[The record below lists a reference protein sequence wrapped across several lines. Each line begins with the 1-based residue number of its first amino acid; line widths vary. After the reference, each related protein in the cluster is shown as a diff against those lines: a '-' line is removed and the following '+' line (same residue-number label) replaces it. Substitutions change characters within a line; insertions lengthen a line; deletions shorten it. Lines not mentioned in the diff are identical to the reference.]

1 MRTRAHDT
9 DKFHAHCTV
18 LHSCCTDRPPRTW
31 CMRHAATAVCYL
43 HLSSPA
49 AITGCEC
56 LWLLVSCVVT
66 PELYKL
72 GRD

>member
-1 MRTRAHDT
+1 MRACDT

-18 LHSCCTDRPPRTW
+18 LHLCCTDRLPRTW
-31 CMRHAATAVCYL
+31 CTRHAATAMCYL
-43 HLSSPA
+43 HLGLLA
-49 AITGCEC
+49 AITGCER
-56 LWLLVSCVVT
+56 LWLLVSRLVM